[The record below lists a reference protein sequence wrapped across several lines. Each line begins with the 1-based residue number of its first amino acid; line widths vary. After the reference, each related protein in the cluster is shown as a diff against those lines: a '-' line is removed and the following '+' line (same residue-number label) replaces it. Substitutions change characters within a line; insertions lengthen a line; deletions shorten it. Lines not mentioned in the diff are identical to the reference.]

1 VDSAWVVVNQ
11 LTAGPVTTNLENR
24 LNDVQ
29 DIIDVNLAS
38 QMITMYF
45 AQNSVEV
52 SRLTS
57 NSIKQNAFLA
67 EANSLVS
74 SLGVNITV
82 LNNVRN
88 NWYNSTFTISIT
100 KNSASIT
107 IDVDVNFIRG

>member
-1 VDSAWVVVNQ
+1 
-11 LTAGPVTTNLENR
+11 
-24 LNDVQ
+24 
-29 DIIDVNLAS
+29 
-38 QMITMYF
+38 MYF
-45 AQNSVEV
+45 AQNSVTV
-52 SRLTS
+52 SRLNS
-57 NSIKQNAFLA
+57 NTIKETAFLA